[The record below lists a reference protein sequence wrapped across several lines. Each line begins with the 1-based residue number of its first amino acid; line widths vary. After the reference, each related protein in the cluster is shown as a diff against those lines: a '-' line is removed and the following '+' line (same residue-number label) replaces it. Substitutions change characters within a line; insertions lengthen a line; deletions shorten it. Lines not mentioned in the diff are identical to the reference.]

1 MIKLVVVAHGHF
13 ATGAASA
20 LELIVGKQEE
30 VAVIDFSEGMS
41 AQTVKEKIAAEL
53 VNQSEVLVLSD
64 LLGGTPFKVSTELM
78 AEFNGKMNVLSG
90 LNLAMLIEAAFARNM
105 LSFEELVDKLVTTA
119 KDGVVDARS
128 LFDTNDNSEEDFE
141 GGI

>member
-20 LELIVGKQEE
+20 IELIAGKQEE

-41 AQTVKEKIAAEL
+41 AQTVKEKIVAEL
-53 VNQSEVLVLSD
+53 VDQSEVLVLSD

-90 LNLAMLIEAAFARNM
+90 LNLAMLIEAVFARNM
-105 LSFEELVDKLVTTA
+105 LSFDELVDKLVTTA

-128 LFDTNDNSEEDFE
+128 LFDTDDNSEEDFE

>member
-20 LELIVGKQEE
+20 LELIAGKQEN

-53 VNQSEVLVLSD
+53 VEQSEVLVLSD

-90 LNLAMLIEAAFARNM
+90 LNLAMLIEAVFAREM
-105 LSFEELVDKLVTTA
+105 LAFDDLVDKLVNTA
-119 KDGVVDARS
+119 KEGVVNAQALFAAEDQEDDA
-128 LFDTNDNSEEDFE
+128 FE

>member
-20 LELIVGKQEE
+20 LELIVGKQEN

-53 VNQSEVLVLSD
+53 VDQSEVLVLSD

-78 AEFNGKMNVLSG
+78 TAFNGKMNVLSG
-90 LNLAMLIEAAFARNM
+90 LNLAMLIEAVFAREM
-105 LSFEELVDKLVTTA
+105 LAFDDLVDKLVNTA
-119 KDGVVDARS
+119 KEGVVNAQALFAVEDQEDDA
-128 LFDTNDNSEEDFE
+128 FE

>member
-20 LELIVGKQEE
+20 MELIAGKQEE

-41 AQTVKEKIAAEL
+41 AQTVKEKIVAEL
-53 VNQSEVLVLSD
+53 VDQSEVLVLSD

-90 LNLAMLIEAAFARNM
+90 LNLAMLIEAVFARNM
-105 LSFEELVDKLVTTA
+105 LSFDELVDKLVTTA

-128 LFDTNDNSEEDFE
+128 LFDTDDNSEEDFE

>member
-20 LELIVGKQEE
+20 LELIAGKQEE

-41 AQTVKEKIAAEL
+41 AQTVKEKIVAEL
-53 VNQSEVLVLSD
+53 VDQSEVLILSD

-90 LNLAMLIEAAFARNM
+90 LNLAMLIEAVFARNM
-105 LSFEELVDKLVTTA
+105 LSFDELVDKLVTTA

-128 LFDTNDNSEEDFE
+128 LFDTDDNSEEDFE

>member
-1 MIKLVVVAHGHF
+1 MKLVVVAHGHF

-20 LELIVGKQEE
+20 LELIAGKQEE

-41 AQTVKEKIAAEL
+41 AQTVKEKIASEL
-53 VNQSEVLVLSD
+53 IDQTEVLVLSD

-105 LSFEELVDKLVTTA
+105 LTFEELVDKLITTA

-128 LFDTNDNSEEDFE
+128 LFAADDDSEEDFE

>member
-20 LELIVGKQEE
+20 LELIAGKQEE
-30 VAVIDFSEGMS
+30 VAVIGFSEGMS

-53 VNQSEVLVLSD
+53 VDQSEVLVLSD

-105 LSFEELVDKLVTTA
+105 LSFDELVDKLVTTA

-128 LFDTNDNSEEDFE
+128 LFDTDDNSEEDFE

>member
-20 LELIVGKQEE
+20 LELIAGKQED
-30 VAVIDFSEGMS
+30 VAVIDFLEGMS
-41 AQTVKEKIAAEL
+41 AQTVKDKIAAEL
-53 VNQSEVLVLSD
+53 VDQSEVLVLSD

-78 AEFNGKMNVLSG
+78 TEFNGKMNVLSG
-90 LNLAMLIEAAFARNM
+90 LNLAMLIEAVFARNM
-105 LSFEELVDKLVTTA
+105 LSFDELVDKLMVTA
-119 KDGVVDARS
+119 KAGVVNAQS
-128 LFDTNDNSEEDFE
+128 LFAAEDQMEDEFE

>member
-20 LELIVGKQEE
+20 MELIAGKQEE

-41 AQTVKEKIAAEL
+41 AQTVKEKIVAEL
-53 VNQSEVLVLSD
+53 VDQSEVLVLSD

-105 LSFEELVDKLVTTA
+105 LSFDELVDKLVTTA

-128 LFDTNDNSEEDFE
+128 LFDTDDNSEEDFE

>member
-20 LELIVGKQEE
+20 LELIAGKQEE

-41 AQTVKEKIAAEL
+41 AQTLKEKIASEL
-53 VNQSEVLVLSD
+53 IDQTEVLVLSD

-105 LSFEELVDKLVTTA
+105 LTFEELVDKLITTA

-128 LFDTNDNSEEDFE
+128 LFAADDDSEEDFE

>member
-128 LFDTNDNSEEDFE
+128 LFTEDDESEEDFE

>member
-20 LELIVGKQEE
+20 LELIAGKQEN

-53 VNQSEVLVLSD
+53 VEQSEVLVLSD

-78 AEFNGKMNVLSG
+78 AAFNGKMNVLSG
-90 LNLAMLIEAAFARNM
+90 LNLAMLIEAVFAREM
-105 LSFEELVDKLVTTA
+105 LAFDDLVDKLVNTA
-119 KDGVVDARS
+119 KEGVVNAQALFAAEDQEDDA
-128 LFDTNDNSEEDFE
+128 FE

>member
-20 LELIVGKQEE
+20 LELIAGKQEE
-30 VAVIDFSEGMS
+30 VAFIDFSEGMS
-41 AQTVKEKIAAEL
+41 AQTVKEKIVAEL
-53 VNQSEVLVLSD
+53 VDQSEVLVLSD
-64 LLGGTPFKVSTELM
+64 LLGGTPFKVSTEMM

-105 LSFEELVDKLVTTA
+105 LSFDELVDKLVTTA

-128 LFDTNDNSEEDFE
+128 LFDTDDNSEEDFE

>member
-20 LELIVGKQEE
+20 LELIAGKQEE

-53 VNQSEVLVLSD
+53 VDQSEVLVLSD

-105 LSFEELVDKLVTTA
+105 LSFDELVDKLVTTA

>member
-20 LELIVGKQEE
+20 LELIAGKQEE

-53 VNQSEVLVLSD
+53 VDQSEVLVLSD

-90 LNLAMLIEAAFARNM
+90 LNLAMLIEAVFARNM
-105 LSFEELVDKLVTTA
+105 LSFDELVDKLVTTA

-128 LFDTNDNSEEDFE
+128 LFDTDDNSEEDFE

>member
-64 LLGGTPFKVSTELM
+64 LLGGTPFKVSTEFM

-128 LFDTNDNSEEDFE
+128 LFTADDESEEDFE

>member
-20 LELIVGKQEE
+20 LELIAGKQEE

-53 VNQSEVLVLSD
+53 VDQSEVLVLSD

-105 LSFEELVDKLVTTA
+105 LSFDGLVDKLVTTA

>member
-1 MIKLVVVAHGHF
+1 MIKLVVVAHEHF
-13 ATGAASA
+13 AIGAASA
-20 LELIVGKQEE
+20 LELIAGKQEN

-53 VNQSEVLVLSD
+53 VDQSEVLVLSD

-78 AEFNGKMNVLSG
+78 TAFNGKMNALLSVD
-90 LNLAMLIEAAFARNM
+90 LAMLIEAVFVREMLAFDD
-105 LSFEELVDKLVTTA
+105 LVDKLVNTA
-119 KDGVVDARS
+119 KEGVVNAQALFAVEDQEDDA
-128 LFDTNDNSEEDFE
+128 FE

>member
-20 LELIVGKQEE
+20 LELIAGKQEE

-53 VNQSEVLVLSD
+53 VDQSEVLVLSD

-105 LSFEELVDKLVTTA
+105 LSFDELVDKLVTTA

-128 LFDTNDNSEEDFE
+128 LFDTDDNSEEDFE

>member
-20 LELIVGKQEE
+20 LELIAGKQEN

-53 VNQSEVLVLSD
+53 VDQSEVLVLSD

-90 LNLAMLIEAAFARNM
+90 LNLAMLIEAVFAREM
-105 LSFEELVDKLVTTA
+105 LAFDDLVDKLVNTA
-119 KDGVVDARS
+119 KEGVVNAQALFAAEDQEDDA
-128 LFDTNDNSEEDFE
+128 FE

>member
-1 MIKLVVVAHGHF
+1 MIKLVIVAHGHF

-20 LELIVGKQEE
+20 LELIAGKQEE

-41 AQTVKEKIAAEL
+41 AQTVKEKIVAEL
-53 VNQSEVLVLSD
+53 VDQSEVLVLSD

-105 LSFEELVDKLVTTA
+105 LSFDELVDKLVTTA
-119 KDGVVDARS
+119 KDSVVDARS
-128 LFDTNDNSEEDFE
+128 LFDTDDNSEEDFE

>member
-1 MIKLVVVAHGHF
+1 MKLVVVAHGHF

-20 LELIVGKQEE
+20 LELIVGKQEN

-53 VNQSEVLVLSD
+53 VDQSEVLVLSD

-78 AEFNGKMNVLSG
+78 TAFNGKMNVLSG
-90 LNLAMLIEAAFARNM
+90 LNLAMLIEAVFAREM
-105 LSFEELVDKLVTTA
+105 LAFDDLVDKLVNTA
-119 KDGVVDARS
+119 KEGVVNAQALFAVEDQEDDA
-128 LFDTNDNSEEDFE
+128 FE

>member
-20 LELIVGKQEE
+20 LELIAGKQEE

-53 VNQSEVLVLSD
+53 VDQSEVLVLSD
-64 LLGGTPFKVSTELM
+64 LLCGTPFKVSTELM

-105 LSFEELVDKLVTTA
+105 LSFDELVDKLVTTA

-128 LFDTNDNSEEDFE
+128 LFDTDDNSEEDFE
-141 GGI
+141 GGV

>member
-20 LELIVGKQEE
+20 LELIAGKQEE

-53 VNQSEVLVLSD
+53 VDQSEVLVLSD

-105 LSFEELVDKLVTTA
+105 LSFDELVDKLVTTA
-119 KDGVVDARS
+119 KDGVVDAGS
-128 LFDTNDNSEEDFE
+128 LFDTDDNSEEDFE

>member
-20 LELIVGKQEE
+20 MELIAGKQEE

-41 AQTVKEKIAAEL
+41 AQTVKEKIVAEL
-53 VNQSEVLVLSD
+53 VDQSEVLVLSD

-90 LNLAMLIEAAFARNM
+90 LNLAMLIEAVFARNM
-105 LSFEELVDKLVTTA
+105 LSFDELVYKLVTTA

-128 LFDTNDNSEEDFE
+128 LFDTDDNSEEDFE

>member
-1 MIKLVVVAHGHF
+1 MIKLVVVAHEHF

-20 LELIVGKQEE
+20 LELIAGKQEN

-53 VNQSEVLVLSD
+53 VDQSEVLVLSD

-78 AEFNGKMNVLSG
+78 TAFNGKMNALSSLG
-90 LNLAMLIEAAFARNM
+90 LAMLIEAVFVREMLAFDD
-105 LSFEELVDKLVTTA
+105 LVDKLVNTA
-119 KDGVVDARS
+119 KEGVVNAQALFAVEDQEDDA
-128 LFDTNDNSEEDFE
+128 FE

>member
-20 LELIVGKQEE
+20 LELIAGKQEE

-53 VNQSEVLVLSD
+53 VDQSEVLVLSD

-78 AEFNGKMNVLSG
+78 AEFNGKMNALSG

-105 LSFEELVDKLVTTA
+105 LSFDGLVDKLVTTA

>member
-1 MIKLVVVAHGHF
+1 
-13 ATGAASA
+13 
-20 LELIVGKQEE
+20 
-30 VAVIDFSEGMS
+30 
-41 AQTVKEKIAAEL
+41 
-53 VNQSEVLVLSD
+53 
-64 LLGGTPFKVSTELM
+64 M

-105 LSFEELVDKLVTTA
+105 LSFDELVGKLISTA

-128 LFDTNDNSEEDFE
+128 LFAADDDSEEDFE

>member
-1 MIKLVVVAHGHF
+1 MIKLVVVAHENF

-20 LELIVGKQEE
+20 LELIAGKQEN

-53 VNQSEVLVLSD
+53 VDQSEVLVLSD

-78 AEFNGKMNVLSG
+78 TAFNGKINALSS
-90 LNLAMLIEAAFARNM
+90 LDLAMLIEAVFVREM
-105 LSFEELVDKLVTTA
+105 
-119 KDGVVDARS
+119 
-128 LFDTNDNSEEDFE
+128 
-141 GGI
+141 

>member
-20 LELIVGKQEE
+20 LELIVGKQEN

-53 VNQSEVLVLSD
+53 VDQSEVLVLSD

-78 AEFNGKMNVLSG
+78 TAFNGKMNVLSG
-90 LNLAMLIEAAFARNM
+90 LNLAMLVEAVFAREM
-105 LSFEELVDKLVTTA
+105 LSFDDLVDKLVNTA
-119 KDGVVDARS
+119 KEGVVNAQA
-128 LFDTNDNSEEDFE
+128 LFAVEDQEDDEFE

>member
-20 LELIVGKQEE
+20 LELIAGKQEE

-41 AQTVKEKIAAEL
+41 AQTVKEKIASEL
-53 VNQSEVLVLSD
+53 IDQTEVLVLSD

-105 LSFEELVDKLVTTA
+105 LTFEELVDKLITTA

-128 LFDTNDNSEEDFE
+128 LFAADDDSEEDFE

>member
-20 LELIVGKQEE
+20 LELIVGKQEN

-53 VNQSEVLVLSD
+53 VDQSEVLVLSD

-78 AEFNGKMNVLSG
+78 TAFNGKMNVLSG
-90 LNLAMLIEAAFARNM
+90 LNLAMLIEAVFVREMLAFDD
-105 LSFEELVDKLVTTA
+105 LVDKLVNTA
-119 KDGVVDARS
+119 KEGVVNAQALFAVEDQEDDA
-128 LFDTNDNSEEDFE
+128 FE

>member
-20 LELIVGKQEE
+20 LELIAGKQEE

-41 AQTVKEKIAAEL
+41 AQTVKEKIASEL
-53 VNQSEVLVLSD
+53 IDQTEVLVLSD

-90 LNLAMLIEAAFARNM
+90 LNLAMLIEAAFASNM
-105 LSFEELVDKLVTTA
+105 LSFDELVGKLISTA

-128 LFDTNDNSEEDFE
+128 LFAADDDSEEDFE

>member
-20 LELIVGKQEE
+20 LELIAGKQEE

-53 VNQSEVLVLSD
+53 VDQSEVLVLSD
-64 LLGGTPFKVSTELM
+64 LLCATPFKVSTELM

-105 LSFEELVDKLVTTA
+105 LSFDELVDKLVTTA

-128 LFDTNDNSEEDFE
+128 LFDTDDNSEEDFE

>member
-20 LELIVGKQEE
+20 LELIVGKQEN

-53 VNQSEVLVLSD
+53 VDQSEVLVLSD

-78 AEFNGKMNVLSG
+78 TAFNGKMNVLSG
-90 LNLAMLIEAAFARNM
+90 LNLAMLVEAVFAREM
-105 LSFEELVDKLVTTA
+105 LSFDDLVDKLVNTA
-119 KDGVVDARS
+119 KEGVVNAQALFAVEDQEDDA
-128 LFDTNDNSEEDFE
+128 FE

>member
-20 LELIVGKQEE
+20 LELIAGKQEE

-53 VNQSEVLVLSD
+53 VDQSEVLVLSD

-105 LSFEELVDKLVTTA
+105 LSFDELVDKLVTTA

-128 LFDTNDNSEEDFE
+128 LFDTDENSEEDFE

>member
-20 LELIVGKQEE
+20 LELIAGKQEE

-53 VNQSEVLVLSD
+53 VDQSEVLVLSD

-78 AEFNGKMNVLSG
+78 AEFSGKMNVLSG

-105 LSFEELVDKLVTTA
+105 LSFDELVDKLVTTA

-128 LFDTNDNSEEDFE
+128 LFDTDDDSEEDFE

>member
-20 LELIVGKQEE
+20 LELIAGKQEE

-53 VNQSEVLVLSD
+53 VDQSEVLVLSD

-78 AEFNGKMNVLSG
+78 AEFSGKMNVLSG

-105 LSFEELVDKLVTTA
+105 LSFDESVDKLVTTA

-128 LFDTNDNSEEDFE
+128 LFDTDDDSEEDFE